1 MQSRN
6 LNVIIMTK
14 VNKVLWKTRE
24 TRLVALPLEEVEGVQ
39 GGS

>member
-1 MQSRN
+1 
-6 LNVIIMTK
+6 MTN

-24 TRLVALPLEEVEGVQ
+24 VRLVTLPLEEVEGVQ